1 MTIHDSKKS
10 AVSRRWTAALLAAA
24 AAAGLTGAVSAAG
37 PQQEDELWWLTGGSG
52 EHSQADPA
60 AKNPVQL
67 SAPGGDEEAP
77 ADPEGPGE
85 AYDGPSTVH
94 NEEGF
99 FVKQEDETGHG
110 TWNSLTEKGLW
121 VDGDGDDTGFRVDN
135 DGNVATTGNA
145 DIDGTLSASNDKFTV
160 DEKAIFTRKM
170 KTPASIWMKPERT
183 SSPIRPTWA

>member
-24 AAAGLTGAVSAAG
+24 AAAG

-52 EHSQADPA
+52 EHSQADP
-60 AKNPVQL
+60 
-67 SAPGGDEEAP
+67 EE
-77 ADPEGPGE
+77 PGE

-121 VDGDGDDTGFRVDN
+121 VGGDGDDTGFRVDN

-160 DEKAIFTRKM
+160 DEKGNLHAKN
-170 KTPASIWMKPERT
+170 
-183 SSPIRPTWA
+183 

>member
-52 EHSQADPA
+52 EHSQADP
-60 AKNPVQL
+60 
-67 SAPGGDEEAP
+67 EE
-77 ADPEGPGE
+77 PGE

-99 FVKQEDETGHG
+99 FVKREDETGHG
-110 TWNSLTEKGLW
+110 TWNSLTEKGL
-121 VDGDGDDTGFRVDN
+121 
-135 DGNVATTGNA
+135 
-145 DIDGTLSASNDKFTV
+145 
-160 DEKAIFTRKM
+160 
-170 KTPASIWMKPERT
+170 
-183 SSPIRPTWA
+183 

>member
-24 AAAGLTGAVSAAG
+24 AAAG

-67 SAPGGDEEAP
+67 SAPGGDEETP
-77 ADPEGPGE
+77 ADPEEPGE

-99 FVKQEDETGHG
+99 FC
-110 TWNSLTEKGLW
+110 
-121 VDGDGDDTGFRVDN
+121 
-135 DGNVATTGNA
+135 
-145 DIDGTLSASNDKFTV
+145 
-160 DEKAIFTRKM
+160 
-170 KTPASIWMKPERT
+170 
-183 SSPIRPTWA
+183 